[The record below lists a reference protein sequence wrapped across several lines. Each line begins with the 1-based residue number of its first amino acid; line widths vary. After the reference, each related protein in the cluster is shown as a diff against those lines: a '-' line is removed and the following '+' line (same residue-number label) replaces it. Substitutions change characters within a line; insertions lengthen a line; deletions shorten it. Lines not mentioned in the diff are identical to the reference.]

1 LLLEEAMAA
10 AQEEAHAAAA
20 KAADATRERDAAKRD
35 AVAERAG
42 AHHAARHWS
51 RRARA
56 VAFRGWERTIRLAAF
71 AAAQSRDTEERD
83 EHVAAVQAA
92 AAAAADAAARRADQE
107 LALRQSPAD
116 GPKLLG
122 LTFHRLALDSYR
134 AVRSK
139 LELELTTR
147 AEELDVTVRG
157 DPFG

>member
-1 LLLEEAMAA
+1 MINLVQKIKIKWLLFYYSLLGLMRFLMVQNPSNHLGMEFLVFG
-10 AQEEAHAAAA
+10 QEY
-20 KAADATRERDAAKRD
+20 RE
-35 AVAERAG
+35 
-42 AHHAARHWS
+42 
-51 RRARA
+51 
-56 VAFRGWERTIRLAAF
+56 L
-71 AAAQSRDTEERD
+71 
-83 EHVAAVQAA
+83 
-92 AAAAADAAARRADQE
+92 ADQE